1 MMTATDHSGFPDGL
15 ATLQLLAVSSVV
27 FAHPSLG
34 SAEPG
39 AGLSFARR
47 RRGPDHKSA
56 RSDTMTKRLCIRLAM
71 GALGAAV
78 AVATAAVP
86 GRAEDKVIKI
96 GALLPISGPGSY
108 FGVQDKQG
116 IELALELIN
125 KTGVNGYKL
134 DVKYEDSACGPLP
147 ATQAAKRLLEQY
159 KPDVILGEECSD
171 ATLAIMPVVEE
182 AKVPLINAGSS
193 AIKITEPGNPW
204 TFRIFPNEVMQG
216 VDIANNAYK
225 KLNARTAVLLHENT
239 NAGIGNANVFN
250 EAFTKLGGKVLADI
264 GFGRDVNDFT
274 AIATRIAGL
283 GAVDVI
289 PTYTLEGQGL
299 KITQALM
306 QAGVTKGGDGKAIQV
321 GTIWLPFGFEQKAGK
336 AALGYVR
343 AVQFDPLD
351 QRPVVRDFI
360 AAFKAKYNQSPT
372 HLHAHSYDQIALVA
386 DVVKRGGT
394 DAQSIRDGLAAT
406 KNFSGVTGSVAF
418 DQTNQNTSMDTIH
431 YMETLPDLTWKP
443 LGWN

>member
-1 MMTATDHSGFPDGL
+1 MTLRLRSRAVVAPMMAAGL
-15 ATLQLLAVSSVV
+15 IATL
-27 FAHPSLG
+27 
-34 SAEPG
+34 
-39 AGLSFARR
+39 
-47 RRGPDHKSA
+47 
-56 RSDTMTKRLCIRLAM
+56 
-71 GALGAAV
+71 LGAAS
-78 AVATAAVP
+78 A
-86 GRAEDKVIKI
+86 RADDKVIKI

-116 IELALELIN
+116 IDLAIEQLN
-125 KTGVNGYKL
+125 KAGVNGHKFE
-134 DVKYEDSACGPLP
+134 VKYEDSACSPLP
-147 ATQAAKRLLEQY
+147 ATQAAKRLLEQF
-159 KPDVILGEECSD
+159 KPDVVLGEECSD

-193 AIKITEPGNPW
+193 AIKITQPGNPW
-204 TFRIFPNEVMQG
+204 TFRIFPDEVMQG
-216 VDIANNAYK
+216 VDLAKNAYG

-250 EAFTKLGGKVLADI
+250 EAFTKLGGKILADI

-283 GAVDVI
+283 GQVDVI

-351 QRPVVRDFI
+351 KRPLVQDFI

-372 HLHAHSYDQIALVA
+372 HLHAHSYDQILLIA
-386 DVVKRGGT
+386 DTVKRGANN
-394 DAQSIRDGLAAT
+394 AQSIRDALAKTQSLAAI
-406 KNFSGVTGSVAF
+406 TGTISF
-418 DQTNQNTSMDTIH
+418 DAHNQNTSMDTVH

>member
-1 MMTATDHSGFPDGL
+1 MTLRLRSRAVVAPMMAAGL
-15 ATLQLLAVSSVV
+15 IATL
-27 FAHPSLG
+27 
-34 SAEPG
+34 
-39 AGLSFARR
+39 
-47 RRGPDHKSA
+47 
-56 RSDTMTKRLCIRLAM
+56 
-71 GALGAAV
+71 LGAAS
-78 AVATAAVP
+78 A
-86 GRAEDKVIKI
+86 RADDKVIKI

-116 IELALELIN
+116 IDLAIEQLN
-125 KTGVNGYKL
+125 KAGVNGHKFE
-134 DVKYEDSACGPLP
+134 VKYEDSACSPLP
-147 ATQAAKRLLEQY
+147 ATQAAKRLLEQF
-159 KPDVILGEECSD
+159 KPDVVLGEECSD

-193 AIKITEPGNPW
+193 AIKITQPGNPW
-204 TFRIFPNEVMQG
+204 TFRIFPDEVMQG
-216 VDIANNAYK
+216 VDLAKNAYG

-250 EAFTKLGGKVLADI
+250 EAFTKLGGKILADI

-283 GAVDVI
+283 GQVDVI

-351 QRPVVRDFI
+351 KRPLVQDFI

-372 HLHAHSYDQIALVA
+372 HLHAHSYDQILLIA
-386 DVVKRGGT
+386 DTVKRGAT
-394 DAQSIRDGLAAT
+394 NAQSIRDALAKTQNLAA
-406 KNFSGVTGSVAF
+406 VTGTISF
-418 DQTNQNTSMDTIH
+418 DSHNQNTSMDTVH